1 MLTTNLEKSNQ
12 FSLNG
17 ELCKKRKNHFICC
30 CIMLSC
36 SYLCIFLCVRWNVH
50 VHYILHIFSVMISA
64 VSAFKARYICKYHI
78 AEKKHD
84 QWLFKFV
91 MNVFFNVCLWI
102 TSGKIAVVIL
112 PHSGSHLESIYEK
125 SNMRIFSKEQILSI
139 LTVFFYDQFPSEKCC
154 VSSVS
159 KAH

>member
-1 MLTTNLEKSNQ
+1 
-12 FSLNG
+12 
-17 ELCKKRKNHFICC
+17 
-30 CIMLSC
+30 MLSC

-50 VHYILHIFSVMISA
+50 VHYILHIFFFVMISA

-84 QWLFKFV
+84 HWLFKFV

-112 PHSGSHLESIYEK
+112 PHSGSYLESIRKIEFENIFK
-125 SNMRIFSKEQILSI
+125 GTNIIIFNRFFSMTDSHPKNVVFQVCRRRISYMYSWYFVGSVFDFFSQICETINRLF
-139 LTVFFYDQFPSEKCC
+139 VP
-154 VSSVS
+154 
-159 KAH
+159 